1 MADTPTKSFSDT
13 RSCGASHPVALVTGS
28 GSVRVGNY
36 VARGLASEGFSIAVH
51 YATSKDSAK
60 KTVEEIEEQ
69 GGTAGAF
76 QGDVS
81 SEPEVDHL
89 IESVL
94 DQFGRIDLLVT
105 MASRWEKQSLE
116 NVQADNIRS
125 AMDVDCLGTF
135 LCARKAGLAMT
146 RQKTGGNI
154 VLLGDAS
161 MHQPRIGE
169 AAYYLAK
176 ATIPTMARV
185 LAVELAER
193 HPSVRANAILPGSVQ
208 APASLSAEQLQERCH
223 ATLTKT
229 ADNPDSILQ
238 AVLYLTNASFVTGT
252 CLTVDGGRGIRNAC
266 SD

>member
-1 MADTPTKSFSDT
+1 MADTPRKSFSDT
-13 RSCGASHPVALVTGS
+13 RSHGAHHPVALVTGS
-28 GSVRVGNY
+28 GSARVGNH
-36 VARGLASEGFSIAVH
+36 VARGLAHKGFSIAIH
-51 YATSKDSAK
+51 YGTSGDSAR

-69 GGTAGAF
+69 GGTAAAF
-76 QGDVS
+76 QCDVT
-81 SEPEVDHL
+81 SEPEVNHL
-89 IESVL
+89 IECVL

-105 MASRWEKQSLE
+105 TASRWEKQSLE

-135 LCARKAGLAMT
+135 LCAQKAGLAMI
-146 RQKTGGNI
+146 RQETGGNI
-154 VLLGDAS
+154 VLIGDAS
-161 MHQPRIGE
+161 IHQPRTGE

-193 HPSVRANAILPGSVQ
+193 HPSVRVNAILPGSVQ
-208 APASLSAEQLQERCH
+208 APASLSAEQLQERCQ

-238 AVLYLTNASFVTGT
+238 GVLYLTNASFVTGT
-252 CLTVDGGRGIRNAC
+252 CLTVDGGRGIKRI
-266 SD
+266 